1 MTEVVDALRFLDADL
16 ETDVRTW
23 ADVMTR
29 VCAQLDKEGVG
40 AAGVVL
46 PADQLIDNGLQP
58 ADSALA
64 GTDGR
69 VFGWYGLS
77 PNQLKDVGHLR
88 ALEYATAF
96 RGAHV
101 APYRGGPPID
111 QPDWYALYA
120 TCQEMDL
127 PLALEVGSAPARS
140 GLRSV
145 ALPDLVDTV
154 AFAFPNL
161 KLLCVN
167 RGRLWLPTLVRWARV
182 HKNVYLGV
190 GDNLARDW
198 DDTLLES
205 ITHPVDYWHPDGAL
219 KVCWCSA
226 VSSKPPAVLVGELL
240 ARNAL
245 NEDQVSRAMGLNINS
260 IVGIGPTSAGAA
272 NARGLAGRP
281 PTHGESARSS

>member
-1 MTEVVDALRFLDADL
+1 MTEVIDALRFLDAESEAD
-16 ETDVRTW
+16 TRTW
-23 ADVMTR
+23 TDVMTR
-29 VCAQLDKEGVG
+29 VCAKLDNEGVG
-40 AAGVVL
+40 AAGLVL
-46 PADQLIDNGLQP
+46 PADQLIDDGLQL
-58 ADSALA
+58 ADSALGA
-64 GTDGR
+64 TDGR

-77 PNQLKDVGHLR
+77 PNQLRDVGPLR
-88 ALEYATAF
+88 ALANATAF

-111 QPDWYALYA
+111 EPDWYALYA
-120 TCQEMDL
+120 TCQEMGL

-145 ALPDLVDTV
+145 ALPDLLDTV

-198 DDTLLES
+198 DETLLES
-205 ITHPVDYWHPDGAL
+205 ITHPIDYWHPDGVL

-226 VSSKPPAVLVGELL
+226 VSSKPPAVLAGELL
-240 ARNAL
+240 ATNAL
-245 NEDQVSRAMGLNINS
+245 NEEQVARVTGLNINS
-260 IVGIGPTSAGAA
+260 ILGIGPASPSAVNLVG
-272 NARGLAGRP
+272 
-281 PTHGESARSS
+281 